1 MPFKGFKTQTRFKS
15 TCHKSRDDAQENAE
29 ESIGEISNIFMAHVI
44 FLNCKYSDIW
54 CVGISYLFG
63 MDKTKT
69 RVRSRNTYYRFY
81 KHIDVIKIP
90 SCIKFS
96 VT

>member
-1 MPFKGFKTQTRFKS
+1 MSFKGFKTQTRFKS

-44 FLNCKYSDIW
+44 FLNCKYNDIW

-63 MDKTKT
+63 MHISNDLVLPTK
-69 RVRSRNTYYRFY
+69 
-81 KHIDVIKIP
+81 
-90 SCIKFS
+90 
-96 VT
+96 

>member
-1 MPFKGFKTQTRFKS
+1 MSFKGFKTQTRFKS

-44 FLNCKYSDIW
+44 FLNCKYNDIW

-63 MDKTKT
+63 MHKTNAILT
-69 RVRSRNTYYRFY
+69 TDFINILMS
-81 KHIDVIKIP
+81 
-90 SCIKFS
+90 SKFQ
-96 VT
+96 VP